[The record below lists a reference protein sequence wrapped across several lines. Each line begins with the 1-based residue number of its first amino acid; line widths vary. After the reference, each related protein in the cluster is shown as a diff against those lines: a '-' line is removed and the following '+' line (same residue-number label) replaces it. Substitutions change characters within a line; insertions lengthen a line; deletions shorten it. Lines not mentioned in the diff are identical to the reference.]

1 VIDLH
6 CHILPG
12 IDDGAADMDDSVAM
26 ARIAAHDG
34 IESVCATPHIRHDH
48 DVRVHGLAERVARLN
63 AELHRASVP
72 LRALRGGE
80 LAATSVQGMGDDE
93 LGAISLGGGGRWL
106 LLEPGPG
113 PLDDS
118 LECAADELSRRGY
131 RSLIA
136 HPERHL
142 AIDMCQRL
150 ARLVGAG
157 ALVQVTADTLLDPRT
172 RDAMLELAACG
183 LVHALGSDSHSS
195 RYGRAP
201 LLAAALRVLRDVE
214 LVAEHIDWIAEHAPA
229 AIVRGDSIEP
239 PFPTAP

>member
-1 VIDLH
+1 MIDLH

-34 IESVCATPHIRHDH
+34 IEAVCATPHIRHDH

-63 AELHRASVP
+63 AAVQFAGVP
-72 LRALRGGE
+72 VRVLPGGE
-80 LAATSVQGMGDDE
+80 LAATFVAGASDAE
-93 LGAISLGGGGRWL
+93 LGAITLGGGGRWL

-113 PLDDS
+113 PLTDS
-118 LECAADELSRRGY
+118 LDDAVACLERRGY
-131 RSLIA
+131 RSVIA

-142 AIDMCQRL
+142 AADMRERL
-150 ARLVGAG
+150 ARLVDAG

-172 RDAMLELAACG
+172 RDGMLELAAAR
-183 LVHALGSDSHSS
+183 LVHVLGSDAHSS

-201 LLAAALRVLRDVE
+201 VLAAALRVLGE
-214 LVAEHIDWIAEHAPA
+214 LCDNLDWVAERAPA
-229 AIVRGDSIEP
+229 AIVSGDEVE
-239 PFPTAP
+239 APWSELA